1 MKLQTVGALF
11 GAAALAVSMSAC
23 STTNRYATK
32 DAAGDAAAKPTVYA
46 STDVWASVAKA
57 VVGDKADV
65 ITSID
70 QPNLDPHSTKRVS
83 RTRNL

>member
-23 STTNRYATK
+23 STTNDTQTK

-46 STDVWASVAKA
+46 STDVWHQWLKLWW
-57 VVGDKADV
+57 GIK
-65 ITSID
+65 
-70 QPNLDPHSTKRVS
+70 PM
-83 RTRNL
+83 